1 MLEVAIYDE
10 DGCVVLQVESPDG
23 DFEIAMSA
31 EVADEWIDKMSAA
44 RDAARRTKPAS

>member
-23 DFEIAMSA
+23 DFEIAMSPD
-31 EVADEWIDKMSAA
+31 VADEWIDKMREAITAA
-44 RDAARRTKPAS
+44 RCTSPAS